1 MSNVM
6 DVLRERGYIK
16 QTTFEDDLYQM
27 LEKERV
33 TFYVGFDLDRRQP
46 AHRSLYPGDGDDPS
60 AAGRPSAYRPGR
72 RWYRYGGRSFR
83 PYRYAQ
89 NANAGGCGP

>member
-33 TFYVGFDLDRRQP
+33 TCTSVIISR
-46 AHRSLYPGDGDDPS
+46 
-60 AAGRPSAYRPGR
+60 
-72 RWYRYGGRSFR
+72 
-83 PYRYAQ
+83 
-89 NANAGGCGP
+89 